1 MIKLHDVDSGALL
14 GTITEEQL
22 KVLVEQLE
30 EESPEDRD
38 YYIDAD
44 TIEMFEEAT
53 EFARQGLAVLIYDKR
68 SVGYTWFRRS
78 YSELADD
85 ALGAVRTLRAHPAS
99 IQERSASGGSAR
111 AAGSPRSRPP
121 DPAMWRS

>member
-1 MIKLHDVDSGALL
+1 MIKLHDCESGALL

-44 TIEMFEEAT
+44 TIEMFEEAGVD
-53 EFARQGLAVLIYDKR
+53 AGLVDVLKR
-68 SVGYTWFRRS
+68 ALNGR
-78 YSELADD
+78 ADMD
-85 ALGAVRTLRAHPAS
+85 IRWTR
-99 IQERSASGGSAR
+99 E
-111 AAGSPRSRPP
+111 
-121 DPAMWRS
+121 

>member
-1 MIKLHDVDSGALL
+1 MIKLHDCESGALL

-44 TIEMFEEAT
+44 TIEMFEEAGVD
-53 EFARQGLAVLIYDKR
+53 AGLVDVLKK
-68 SVGYTWFRRS
+68 
-78 YSELADD
+78 
-85 ALGAVRTLRAHPAS
+85 ALNGREDMDIRWTR
-99 IQERSASGGSAR
+99 E
-111 AAGSPRSRPP
+111 
-121 DPAMWRS
+121 

>member
-1 MIKLHDVDSGALL
+1 MIKLEDVASGALI

-44 TIEMFEEAT
+44 TIEMFEEAGVD
-53 EFARQGLAVLIYDKR
+53 AGLVEVLRK
-68 SVGYTWFRRS
+68 
-78 YSELADD
+78 
-85 ALGAVRTLRAHPAS
+85 ALNGRPDMDIRWVR
-99 IQERSASGGSAR
+99 
-111 AAGSPRSRPP
+111 
-121 DPAMWRS
+121 D

>member
-1 MIKLHDVDSGALL
+1 MIKLHDVESGALI

-44 TIEMFEEAT
+44 TIEMLAEAGAPAHLV
-53 EFARQGLAVLIYDKR
+53 EVLK
-68 SVGYTWFRRS
+68 S
-78 YSELADD
+78 
-85 ALGAVRTLRAHPAS
+85 ALGPTQDAEVRW
-99 IQERSASGGSAR
+99 E
-111 AAGSPRSRPP
+111 
-121 DPAMWRS
+121 DD

>member
-1 MIKLHDVDSGALL
+1 MIKLHDVESGAFL

-44 TIEMFEEAT
+44 TIEMFEEAGVD
-53 EFARQGLAVLIYDKR
+53 AGLVDVLKK
-68 SVGYTWFRRS
+68 
-78 YSELADD
+78 
-85 ALGAVRTLRAHPAS
+85 ALNGRPDMD
-99 IQERSASGGSAR
+99 IKW
-111 AAGSPRSRPP
+111 SRE
-121 DPAMWRS
+121 

>member
-1 MIKLHDVDSGALL
+1 MIKLHDCESGALL

-44 TIEMFEEAT
+44 TIEMFEEAGVD
-53 EFARQGLAVLIYDKR
+53 AGLVDVLKKALNGR
-68 SVGYTWFRRS
+68 
-78 YSELADD
+78 ADMD
-85 ALGAVRTLRAHPAS
+85 IRW
-99 IQERSASGGSAR
+99 
-111 AAGSPRSRPP
+111 SRE
-121 DPAMWRS
+121 

>member
-1 MIKLHDVDSGALL
+1 MIKLHDCESGALL

-44 TIEMFEEAT
+44 TIEMFEEAGVD
-53 EFARQGLAVLIYDKR
+53 AGLVDVLKK
-68 SVGYTWFRRS
+68 
-78 YSELADD
+78 
-85 ALGAVRTLRAHPAS
+85 ALNGRPDMDVRW
-99 IQERSASGGSAR
+99 
-111 AAGSPRSRPP
+111 SRE
-121 DPAMWRS
+121 

>member
-1 MIKLHDVDSGALL
+1 MIKLHDCESGALL

-44 TIEMFEEAT
+44 TIEMFEEAGVD
-53 EFARQGLAVLIYDKR
+53 AGLVEVLKK
-68 SVGYTWFRRS
+68 
-78 YSELADD
+78 
-85 ALGAVRTLRAHPAS
+85 ALNGRPDMD
-99 IQERSASGGSAR
+99 IKW
-111 AAGSPRSRPP
+111 SRE
-121 DPAMWRS
+121 